1 MGGVILDATALSS
14 ASFGHGNGAIIL
26 DNVQCTGREAR
37 LFDCPANPI
46 GIHNCVHFEDAS
58 VHCTLTRECKVFMML
73 E

>member
-1 MGGVILDATALSS
+1 MSIDATALSS
-14 ASFGHGNGAIIL
+14 ATFGQGSGPIIL

-46 GIHNCVHFEDAS
+46 GRHDCVHSEDAS
-58 VHCTLTRECKVFMML
+58 VRCTLTRECINIMML

>member
-58 VHCTLTRECKVFMML
+58 VRCTLTRECKVFMIP